1 MASTKEQKFG
11 DLTVRIER
19 HTCIGSENC
28 INLAPEVFVLD
39 DEQIVDF
46 TGESEIDRES
56 LIEACALCPVDAL
69 VVTDGAGN
77 QLVP

>member
-19 HTCIGSENC
+19 DTCIASENC

-46 TGESEIDRES
+46 TGESEIDRQR